1 MAEPARIAGLAV
13 VVTVAVGLAGLWL
26 AAPPMGTDLSAQV
39 ARADFFAGSGWAPVD
54 FRWYGGV
61 LPFGYSLLTPPVLAW
76 FGPRPVGA
84 AAAVVSTLALLA
96 LLRRT
101 GARRPVLGAVL
112 GAVCFTGNLVSG
124 RVTFAV
130 GIALALLATTVLI
143 MEFPGAGRG
152 GGWGVA
158 GVAGRKVH
166 DRPGGWGWWRGAG
179 ARAGRWAGVGVL
191 AALAAAASPVAG
203 LFVGLAGTAIVLDAR
218 LPRWPSYTER
228 GQSAPP
234 ECPRSVKKGRGTA
247 PGAAGGVAL
256 AAGAAVSI
264 AVLAGLFGSGG
275 WMNMSRSDLVHAA
288 VTSLAVAALVPH
300 RVVRIGALL
309 SAAGVLAAYL
319 VPTPVGLNA
328 TRLATLFALPVVAGY
343 ADLPG
348 WLRRAGLWLR
358 RAGLWLRR
366 AGPARTGAA
375 PLGGWVRR
383 TGWLVPVLALLAWWQ
398 PPVIGD
404 DLAGRGDPT
413 ADPGYFAPLRAELD
427 RRPPGRVEVVPTEFY
442 WESAHLGP
450 VPLARGWL
458 RQVDLGRNPLFFDG
472 TLDAASYQRWLAG
485 NGVSYVALAN
495 AEVSWIGRREA
506 ELIRPGLPYL
516 TPVWRNQDWTLYEVD
531 GPPAI
536 VAAPGRLVE
545 YRPDAVVV
553 EAATAGDLLV
563 RIRWSRWLAV
573 TGPGAA
579 CLAPAGDW
587 TEIRVTRPGEYRVT
601 GSLTGAGPRC

>member
-13 VVTVAVGLAGLWL
+13 VLATAVGLAGLWL
-26 AAPPMGTDLSAQV
+26 VAPPMGTDLSAQV
-39 ARADFFAGSGWAPVD
+39 ARADFFAGYGWAPVD

-61 LPFGYSLLTPPVLAW
+61 LPFGYSLLTPPLLAW

-84 AAAVVSTLALLA
+84 AAAVVSALALLA
-96 LLRRT
+96 LFRRT

-130 GIALALLATTVLI
+130 GIALALLALLATTALI
-143 MEFPGAGRG
+143 MEFAGRD
-152 GGWGVA
+152 A
-158 GVAGRKVH
+158 GVVGRKIH
-166 DRPGGWGWWRGAG
+166 DRPDGWGQRRRAG
-179 ARAGRWAGVGVL
+179 ARAGRWVGRWVGVGVL

-203 LFVGLAGTAIVLDAR
+203 LFVGLAGTAIVLHAR
-218 LPRWPSYTER
+218 LPRRPSDTEP
-228 GQSAPP
+228 GQAAAPD
-234 ECPRSVKKGRGTA
+234 CPDSVKQGGGTA
-247 PGAAGGVAL
+247 SGVAGGVAL

-264 AVLAGLFGSGG
+264 AVMAGLFGSGG
-275 WMNMSRSDLVHAA
+275 WMNISRSDLVHAA

-309 SAAGVLAAYL
+309 AAAGVLAAYL

-348 WLRRAGLWLR
+348 WLRRAVPGLR
-358 RAGLWLRR
+358 RAVPG
-366 AGPARTGAA
+366 GTGAA
-375 PLGGWVRR
+375 QPGGWVRR
-383 TGWLVPVLALLAWWQ
+383 AGWLVPVLAVLAWWQ

-413 ADPGYFAPLRAELD
+413 AYPGYFAPLRAELA

-442 WESAHLGP
+442 WESAHLGA

-495 AEVSWIGRREA
+495 AEVSWVGRREA

-516 TPVWRNQDWTLYEVD
+516 TPVWQNQDWTLYEVD
-531 GPPAI
+531 GAPAV
-536 VAAPGRLVE
+536 VAGPGRLVA
-545 YRPDAVVV
+545 YRPDAVVL
-553 EAATAGDLLV
+553 EAATAGELLV

-587 TEIRVTRPGEYRVT
+587 IEVRVALPGEYRVT